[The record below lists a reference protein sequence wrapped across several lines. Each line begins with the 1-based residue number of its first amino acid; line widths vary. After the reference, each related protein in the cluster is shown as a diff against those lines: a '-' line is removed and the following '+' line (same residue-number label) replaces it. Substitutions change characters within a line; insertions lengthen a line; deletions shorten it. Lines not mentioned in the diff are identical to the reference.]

1 MNIESIKIEEA
12 QAKDLGQIL
21 EFVKQL
27 AEYEKEPESVS
38 ANLAEYEKCFN
49 EGIFEAIIARQG
61 SKAVG
66 MALFYNT
73 FSTWKG
79 KMIYLEDF
87 IVLEEYRRMGIGEML
102 FDAFVDISKKR
113 DAKLVKWQVL
123 DWNTPAVNFYQK
135 KNATIEKNWWN
146 GKIIF

>member
-1 MNIESIKIEEA
+1 MDIKAIKIETA

-27 AEYEKEPESVS
+27 ADYEKEPEAVTT
-38 ANLAEYEKCFN
+38 NLAEYEKCFK

-61 SKAVG
+61 AKAVG

-87 IVLEEYRRMGIGEML
+87 IVLEAYRRMGIGEKI
-102 FDAFVDISKKR
+102 FDAFVDIARKKE
-113 DAKLVKWQVL
+113 AKLVKWQVL
-123 DWNTPAVNFYQK
+123 DWNTPAVDFYHK
-135 KNATIEKNWWN
+135 KHATIEKNWWN